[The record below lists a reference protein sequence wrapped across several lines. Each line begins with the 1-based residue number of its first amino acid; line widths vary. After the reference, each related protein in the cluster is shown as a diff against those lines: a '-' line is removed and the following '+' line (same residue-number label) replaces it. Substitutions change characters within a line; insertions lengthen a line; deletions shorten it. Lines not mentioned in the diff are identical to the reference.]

1 MRTVLRPTKE
11 RSKRVILMSH
21 FFAKFVN
28 LSINRI
34 KAIKYMNKNIIM
46 GKVLGAV
53 GILSMSLGF
62 AMPAAAQIDLRAD
75 LKVRANANLET
86 VVKRSDASIDARI
99 NALTK
104 LKTRVN
110 SIKRIS
116 DTEKA
121 SINGEVASEIASL
134 HALRAKIRAQGSVEG
149 ARADE
154 KSIAQDHRIYML
166 VIPQGYILGAADR
179 INVIAEDMTA
189 LSVKINARIAAAKAG
204 GIDTTSMEA
213 KMSDVAVKIKAA
225 SDAGANAKAKVSG
238 LVPDKGDATLAASN
252 KAAIESA
259 RADIKVASE
268 NFVESRIEIKSVIQ
282 DLKK

>member
-1 MRTVLRPTKE
+1 
-11 RSKRVILMSH
+11 
-21 FFAKFVN
+21 
-28 LSINRI
+28 
-34 KAIKYMNKNIIM
+34 MNKNIIM

-268 NFVESRIEIKSVIQ
+268 NFVESRIEIKSVIL